1 MAGKP
6 TKVRLRVPTMGKK
19 RGDVIEVESI
29 TAAEALV
36 ANGTARRLPEEKSSK
51 D

>member
-6 TKVRLRVPTMGKK
+6 TKVVLRVPTMGKK
-19 RGDVIEVESI
+19 RGEVIEVESI
-29 TAAEALV
+29 TAADALV
-36 ANGTARRLPEEKSSK
+36 ANGTARRVEEKSDK